1 MRRCLGVAALLLSAC
16 GGGEPP
22 PTVTGISP
30 GDAAPTAPEAAR
42 PLVLE
47 APAEVPSA
55 PTEAAP
61 APAAVTKTVF
71 EVDPLGRFEVV
82 TWEEAARRAETRIAA
97 GNLQAEWNRL
107 RAGIQ
112 GRRR

>member
-1 MRRCLGVAALLLSAC
+1 MRRVVGVAALLLSAC
-16 GGGEPP
+16 GSGEPP
-22 PTVTGISP
+22 PAVTGISP
-30 GDAAPTAPEAAR
+30 GDVAPAAPEPAR

-47 APAEVPSA
+47 APAEPSSPPAEATTA
-55 PTEAAP
+55 PV
-61 APAAVTKTVF
+61 AVTRTVF

-82 TWEEAARRAETRIAA
+82 TWEEAGRRAEARIAA

-107 RAGIQ
+107 RAEIQ